1 MQDEDDLFVYQ
12 SDPEIVRYIPW
23 PVRTRQQVRDALV
36 RALTYT
42 RFEDEGDGLVLAIE
56 HREERRVIGQC
67 NISYESR
74 ENAHGEFGYVV
85 ARSHAR
91 RGYATEA
98 SRAILRFGFETA
110 NLRRITARIDTR
122 NLVSAAVCEK
132 LGMRREAEFIED
144 DRFKGEWSST
154 WIYALLRREWDL
166 AGR

>member
-1 MQDEDDLFVYQ
+1 MQDEDDLFAYQ
-12 SDPEIVRYIPW
+12 SDPAIVRYIPW
-23 PVRTRQQVRDALV
+23 PVRTREQVRDALV

-42 RFEDEGDGLVLAIE
+42 SFAQEGDGIVLAIE

-67 NISYESR
+67 NLSYESR

-85 ARSHAR
+85 AGTHAG

-110 NLRRITARIDTR
+110 NLRRITARVDTR
-122 NLVSAAVCEK
+122 NSASAAVCAK

-144 DRFKGEWSST
+144 DWFKGEWSST
-154 WIYALLRREWDL
+154 WIYALLRREWE
-166 AGR
+166 AANA